1 MLWNEMIMN
10 ALLIILPFL
19 LVVGA
24 LAYGLLRALIQLW
37 ANHRVKVVLLER
49 AEQYPQLLESPD
61 ALRTLLTGL
70 STNAGAYSRL
80 DYALTGVFLMVIGLV
95 CIAMGRLARVGVL
108 AVGTYLGG
116 VICVGL
122 GMVLTVLGLVIR
134 RLARA
139 HPGGAEATT
148 RNHHPV

>member
-1 MLWNEMIMN
+1 MN
-10 ALLIILPFL
+10 ALVIILPFL

-37 ANHRVKVVLLER
+37 ANHRVKVVLLKR
-49 AEQYPQLLESPD
+49 VEQYPQLLESPD

-70 STNAGAYSRL
+70 STDAGAYSRL
-80 DYALTGVFLMVIGLV
+80 DYALTGVFLTAIGLV

-122 GMVLTVLGLVIR
+122 GVALTVLGLLIR
-134 RLARA
+134 HLARA
-139 HPGGAEATT
+139 YPGDTGATT
-148 RNHHPV
+148 GNDHPV